1 MTIEPALRY
10 LRPPTKQWD
19 GSGES
24 RIGVLNMKLSK
35 LLASSAVAASLIT
48 APVAAQAAAADMRAS
63 ANVEGESLAGGGFL
77 IPALAILAIVLGIV
91 VAVDDG
97 DDAPVSP

>member
-48 APVAAQAAAADMRAS
+48 APVAARAAAADMRAP
-63 ANVEGESLAGGGFL
+63 ANVAGERLAGGRCL
-77 IPALAILAIVLGIV
+77 IPGLGVLGIVLGIV
-91 VAVDDG
+91 VAADDG